1 MGLGITEKNNET
13 KDIIKVIKSLGN
25 SAILL
30 KQNLGKSNSQ
40 AEGIFNFLAPKMR
53 AVLPLMKILFT
64 LHYTTLIIS
73 KKEMKYLM
81 KIFYSVKESALLIKG
96 VGETIQNE
104 ATQQK
109 AGVLGMLL
117 GTLFASKLIGKYVSR
132 QRIFRPGKGVFTC

>member
-1 MGLGITEKNNET
+1 MPATDAAIQTNFFGSGI
-13 KDIIKVIKSLGN
+13 
-25 SAILL
+25 
-30 KQNLGKSNSQ
+30 
-40 AEGIFNFLAPKMR
+40 
-53 AVLPLMKILFT
+53 
-64 LHYTTLIIS
+64 TTLIIS

-81 KIFYSVKESALLIKG
+81 KIFYSVKESALLIKC